1 MSLATIF
8 CRAAVGVE
16 APLVT
21 IEVHL
26 ANGLPA
32 FAIVGLPEK
41 AVQESRD
48 RVRSALLNSG
58 FAFPSRRITVNLA
71 PAELPKE
78 GGRFD
83 LAIAIGVL
91 KASEQIQT
99 QGLDRYEF
107 LGELTLSGRIRPTR
121 AVLPAA
127 IAARQAGRALLVS
140 TENVAEAT
148 LIDDATVYAAA
159 HLLDVC
165 SHLSG
170 DRRLAA
176 SRQAPPGPV
185 TLDIPDLADVRGQA
199 HAKRAAEIAAAGGH
213 NLLLVGPP
221 GTGKSMLASRLPGL
235 LPPMTEQQAVEVA
248 VVRSVYGRGLDVRRW
263 RQRPFRQPH
272 HPASGVALVGGGG
285 NPKPGEV
292 SLAHHGILFLDEL
305 PEFDRK
311 VLEVLREPL
320 ETGRITISRAA
331 RQAEFPA
338 RFQLVAAMNPCPCGN
353 LGDPRRACRCTP
365 DQINRYQGRISGPFL
380 DRIDLHIE
388 VPVPTA
394 AELAGP
400 ATDNIETSAVV
411 CERVTVAR
419 DRQIARQG
427 RSNCALGG
435 DALDDHCRLSNSGKA
450 LLLKATEQLA
460 LSARAYHR
468 VLRVARTIAD
478 LAADEAVNN
487 HHLAEAISMRPK
499 LRAGSVV

>member
-1 MSLATIF
+1 MTLATTY
-8 CRAAVGVE
+8 CRAAVGVD

-21 IEVHL
+21 VEVHL

-32 FAIVGLPEK
+32 FNIVGLPEK
-41 AVQESRD
+41 AVQESRE
-48 RVRSALLNSG
+48 RVRSALLNAG
-58 FAFPSRRITVNLA
+58 FEFPSRRVTVNLA
-71 PAELPKE
+71 PADLPKE

-99 QGLDRYEF
+99 QDLDHHEF

-127 IAARQAGRALLVS
+127 IAAKEAGRALLVS

-148 LIDDATVYAAA
+148 LIDAATIFAAP
-159 HLLDVC
+159 HLLDAC

-170 DRRLAA
+170 EQRLEAA
-176 SRQAPPGPV
+176 RQSLPAAPSQDV
-185 TLDIPDLADVRGQA
+185 PDLADVRGQA
-199 HAKRAAEIAAAGGH
+199 QAKRAAEIAAAGGH
-213 NLLLVGPP
+213 NLLFVGPP

-235 LPPMTEQQAVEVA
+235 LPPMTEQQSVEVA
-248 VVRSVYGRGLDVRRW
+248 VVRSVYGRGLDLDRW

-272 HPASGVALVGGGG
+272 HTASGVALVGGGG
-285 NPKPGEV
+285 NPKPGEI
-292 SLAHHGILFLDEL
+292 SLAHHGVLFLDEL

-320 ETGRITISRAA
+320 ETGLITISRAA

-353 LGDPRRACRCTP
+353 LGDPRKLCRCTP
-365 DQINRYQGRISGPFL
+365 DQISRYQGRISGPFL
-380 DRIDLHIE
+380 DRIDLH
-388 VPVPTA
+388 VDVPTPTA
-394 AELAGP
+394 NELAG
-400 ATDNIETSAVV
+400 AAAEDSETSAVV
-411 CERVTVAR
+411 RARVVLAR
-419 DRQIARQG
+419 NRQATRQG
-427 RSNCALGG
+427 KLNSTLIG
-435 DALDDHCRLSNSGKA
+435 DALDEHCRLSDAGRV
-450 LLLKATEQLA
+450 LLLQAAEQLA
-460 LSARAYHR
+460 FSARAYHR

-478 LAADEAVNN
+478 LANSEVVQN

-499 LRAGSVV
+499 LRVGSAI